1 MTRILAFLC
10 AAIFVAGTIS
20 VGKGQNA
27 AMTAADSKPIV
38 VNIEKFTYNP
48 NPVTVPVG
56 AAVIWINHDI
66 VPHDVV
72 TADKTLKS
80 KLLEKDEQFSFTF
93 SNPGT
98 YHYICSIHPKM
109 TGDVVV
115 K

>member
-1 MTRILAFLC
+1 MTRTLAFLC
-10 AAIFVAGTIS
+10 AAIFVAGTS
-20 VGKGQNA
+20 AGRQND
-27 AMTAADSKPIV
+27 AMTVADTRPIV
-38 VNIEKFTYNP
+38 INIEKFTYNP
-48 NPVTVPVG
+48 NPVTVPLG
-56 AAVIWINHDI
+56 AAVVWVNHDI

-72 TADKTLKS
+72 NPDKAFKS

-93 SNPGT
+93 SQLGT

>member
-1 MTRILAFLC
+1 MTRTFAFLC
-10 AAIFVAGTIS
+10 AAIFAAGVSAGT
-20 VGKGQNA
+20 GHNA
-27 AMTAADSKPIV
+27 TMAAVDSKPIV

-48 NPVTVPVG
+48 NPLTVPVG
-56 AAVIWINHDI
+56 AAVVWINHDI

-93 SNPGT
+93 SQPGT